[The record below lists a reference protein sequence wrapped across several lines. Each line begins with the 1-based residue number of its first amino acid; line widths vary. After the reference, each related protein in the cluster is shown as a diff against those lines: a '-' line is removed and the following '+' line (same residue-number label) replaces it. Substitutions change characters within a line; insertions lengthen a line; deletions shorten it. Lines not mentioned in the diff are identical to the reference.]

1 MPTWLTAILAA
12 AGILIGGAFLL
23 ELAMAVGRGHRK
35 AAARAVQV
43 RTASAD
49 QERGSGCI
57 AGDRA
62 RIVLADHDRLIVTH
76 STADD
81 TTYVL
86 RPPGED
92 PKAILRVARLVLAEG
107 RYRDLAEHLGLPGSW
122 PIILADH
129 DRLIVTHSTADDTT
143 YVFRP
148 PGEDPKAVLR
158 AARLVLQEEPYEE
171 LAGQLGVPANW
182 PLE

>member
-1 MPTWLTAILAA
+1 MPTWLAAILAA

-35 AAARAVQV
+35 AAARADQV

-57 AGDRA
+57 VGDRA

-92 PKAILRVARLVLAEG
+92 PKAILRVARLVLKEDP
-107 RYRDLAEHLGLPGSW
+107 YQQLATQLGMSASW
-122 PIILADH
+122 PMD
-129 DRLIVTHSTADDTT
+129 
-143 YVFRP
+143 
-148 PGEDPKAVLR
+148 
-158 AARLVLQEEPYEE
+158 
-171 LAGQLGVPANW
+171 
-182 PLE
+182 